1 MGKTIRAS
9 LLVLLLACSVRAGY
23 MPNGS
28 PEPPP
33 PQPASVT
40 QAGYIPNDMPAPPQP
55 ASAPDEPTANGW
67 MASDAAA
74 SLTQLTLDLLTV
86 LPSLL

>member
-9 LLVLLLACSVRAGY
+9 VLVLLLACSARADW

-28 PEPPP
+28 P
-33 PQPASVT
+33 
-40 QAGYIPNDMPAPPQP
+40 APPQQVT
-55 ASAPDEPTANGW
+55 AAQEQTTGGEISTGKMPDDATGSWMQTA
-67 MASDAAA
+67 
-74 SLTQLTLDLLTV
+74 LDLLAV